1 MSEQV
6 VDLRSTWAILRR
18 RRGTLAVAAALGAA
32 AGFGLL
38 YLDPPQYSSTGI
50 VLLPA
55 TGAPG
60 SADSAKYDAET
71 QVLIA
76 ESAEVLGRAG
86 SALKPPLDAAEVAD
100 RVEITAPAATVLRF
114 TATGRSAADAEALSS
129 ALVEAHVAYLQEA
142 STSLTRE
149 RQAALEDRRATLTAS
164 LQAVE
169 AEIKNTSD
177 RLEVEGRVSPD
188 GRADA
193 ATLSELTA
201 QRAGTVL
208 ELDDLQKQ
216 LEGDGT
222 TPTGPLAG
230 PASVMQH
237 ASPAEYSDL
246 VTRLLT
252 FVLGGVA
259 LALLLTTLY
268 LLLTTRRDL
277 KLRSRDEI
285 ADAVGV
291 PVVASVTSRPARS
304 ASGWTELLH
313 SYAPDN
319 VDGWALRQLVR
330 RIMSG
335 ELAPAAA
342 GGDARTV
349 VVLCLSDDHGAL
361 ATAPQLASFAAST
374 GIDTAL
380 VGAQFHESAMALWA
394 ACSRPREDGPPRQ
407 GLTVTT
413 RHEEPVEAELVV
425 RLVVLDGNH
434 PAPEPA
440 DAAGALVLLAVSA
453 GRATASA
460 LAEVMV
466 VADAAGYF
474 VEGVVVSDPDA
485 LDRTTGRLVPREP
498 RNTPTAAGPVVE
510 VTSRSQRA
518 ASGGRRGGSAAR
530 GRSRR

>member
-6 VDLRSTWAILRR
+6 VDLRSTWATLRR
-18 RRGTLAVAAALGAA
+18 RGGTLAAATVVGAA
-32 AGFGLL
+32 AGVGLL
-38 YLDPPQYSSTGI
+38 YLNPPLYSSTGI

-55 TGAPG
+55 SAAPG
-60 SADSAKYDAET
+60 STDSGQYDAET

-86 SALKPPLDAAEVAD
+86 SKLAPPLDAAQVAN
-100 RVEITAPAATVLRF
+100 RVEITAPAPTVLRF
-114 TATGRSAADAEALSS
+114 TATGRTAAQAEALSS
-129 ALVEAHVAYLQEA
+129 ALAEAHVAYLREA
-142 STSLTRE
+142 STSLSLE
-149 RQAALEDRRATLTAS
+149 RQAALKDRQSTLTES

-169 AEIKNTSD
+169 AEIKTTSD
-177 RLEVEGRVSPD
+177 RLAVEGRVSGD

-208 ELDDLQKQ
+208 ELDDLKKQ

-222 TPTGPLAG
+222 TGSGPLAG

-237 ASPAEYSDL
+237 ASPAEHSDL
-246 VTRLLT
+246 VNRVLK
-252 FVLGGVA
+252 FVPGSAGV
-259 LALLLTTLY
+259 ALLLTAAY

-291 PVVASVTSRPARS
+291 PVVASVASRPARS

-330 RIMSG
+330 RVMSQEAG
-335 ELAPAAA
+335 PATGAP
-342 GGDARTV
+342 RTV
-349 VVLCLSDDHGAL
+349 VVICLSDDHAAL

-374 GIDTAL
+374 GVDTAL
-380 VGAQFHESAMALWA
+380 VGGQFHESAMALWA
-394 ACSRPREDGPPRQ
+394 ACSRPRDEGPPRR

-413 RHEEPVEAELVV
+413 RSDEPVEADLLV
-425 RLVVLDGNH
+425 RLVVLDSDH
-434 PAPEPA
+434 PQPDPM
-440 DAAGALVLLAVSA
+440 DATGALVLLAVSA
-453 GRATASA
+453 GRTTASR
-460 LAEVMV
+460 LAAVMV
-466 VADAAGYF
+466 AADAAGQF
-474 VEGVVVSDPDA
+474 IEGVVVSDPDA
-485 LDRTTGRLVPREP
+485 LDRTTGRLVPREVRSAP
-498 RNTPTAAGPVVE
+498 TPASPVVE
-510 VTSRSQRA
+510 VASRAQQGPARDRRGGSTA
-518 ASGGRRGGSAAR
+518 KSGGRR
-530 GRSRR
+530 

>member
-18 RRGTLAVAAALGAA
+18 RGGTLAAAAVVGAA
-32 AGFGLL
+32 AGVGVL
-38 YLDPPQYSSTGI
+38 YLNPPLHASTGI

-55 TGAPG
+55 SATPG
-60 SADSAKYDAET
+60 SADTATYDAQT

-86 SALKPPLDAAEVAD
+86 SRVDPPLDAAGVAD
-100 RVEITAPAATVLRF
+100 RVEITAPAPTVLRF
-114 TATGRSAADAEALSS
+114 TATGRTADDAEALSS
-129 ALVEAHVAYLQEA
+129 ALAEAHVAYLREA

-149 RQAALEDRRATLTAS
+149 RQAALQEREATLTAS
-164 LQAVE
+164 LQALE
-169 AEIKNTSD
+169 AEIRTTSD
-177 RLEVEGRVSPD
+177 RLAVEGRASPE

-208 ELDDLQKQ
+208 ELDDLTTQ
-216 LEGDGT
+216 LEGEGT
-222 TPTGPLAG
+222 TGSGPLSV

-237 ASPAEYSDL
+237 ASPAESSDL
-246 VTRLLT
+246 LNRLLT
-252 FVLGGVA
+252 FVPGSAG
-259 LALLLTTLY
+259 LALLLTAAY
-268 LLLTTRRDL
+268 LVLTTRRDL

-291 PVVASVTSRPARS
+291 PVVASVASRPARS
-304 ASGWTELLH
+304 ASGWTEVLH

-319 VDGWALRQLVR
+319 VDGWALRRLAR
-330 RIMSG
+330 RVMSPETG
-335 ELAPAAA
+335 TGTP
-342 GGDARTV
+342 RTV
-349 VVLCLSDDHGAL
+349 VVICLSDDHGAL

-380 VGAQFHESAMALWA
+380 VAAQFHESAMALWA
-394 ACSRPREDGPPRQ
+394 ACSRTRDEGPPRR

-413 RHEEPVEAELVV
+413 RHDEPVGADLVV
-425 RLVVLDGNH
+425 RLVVLDADH
-434 PAPEPA
+434 PQPDPA
-440 DAAGALVLLAVSA
+440 DAAGALALLAVSA
-453 GRATASA
+453 GRATASG
-460 LAEVMV
+460 LAAVMV

-498 RNTPTAAGPVVE
+498 RNAPTPATPVAE
-510 VTSRSQRA
+510 VASRSQQAPANGRPSGSRA
-518 ASGGRRGGSAAR
+518 RGGSR
-530 GRSRR
+530 P